1 MQLLLGI
8 LLGIGLTAG
17 ALFLFKDKLLS
28 FLEQKLNEVFPNVLK
43 NANEQLITMADEKL
57 GAKKDAIEELIKQV
71 KDNLKDTHQ
80 KLETAER
87 ERVGS
92 FSALKQELEG
102 NRKIIEQLSVTTEG
116 LKRVLSNNQLRG
128 QFGEQVAEE
137 LLKMAGFV
145 NGTDYVKNKAQDS
158 TSTRPDFCIFLPDRV
173 KINVDVKFPYSN
185 LQKMTETEDQGSK
198 KEYLKLFEKDIKDKI
213 KQLTTRDYINPA
225 DNTVDFVIMFIP
237 NEMIFSFVY
246 EKMND
251 IWTEAMRQKVVMAG
265 PFNFT
270 ATLRLIRQSYSNFK
284 YQKNIHKTITLI
296 KLFEEEFRK
305 YNEEFEKIGDRI
317 NSLSEQY
324 DKVSSTRT
332 NQLIRTVD
340 KIRIEEGNTTLI
352 PDSTPLLPDQE
363 IEIKEALKN

>member
-1 MQLLLGI
+1 MELLLGVI
-8 LLGIGLTAG
+8 IGIAVTAG
-17 ALFLFKDKLLS
+17 AIFLLKDKLLS

-43 NANEQLITMADEKL
+43 NANEQLITMADREL
-57 GAKKDAIEELIKQV
+57 GAKKDAIEELVKQV
-71 KDNLKDTHQ
+71 KEGLKDTEQ
-80 KLETAER
+80 KLEAAEKD
-87 ERVGS
+87 RVGS

-102 NRKIIEQLSVTTEG
+102 NRKVIEQLSVTTEG

-158 TSTRPDFCIFLPDRV
+158 TSTRPDFCIYLPDKV
-173 KINVDVKFPYSN
+173 KVNIDVKFPYSN
-185 LQKMTETEDQGSK
+185 LQKMTETEDPGTK

-213 KQLTTRDYINPA
+213 KQLTSREYINPA

-251 IWTEAMRQKVVMAG
+251 IWTEAMNQKVVMAG

-270 ATLRLIRQSYSNFK
+270 ATLRLIRQSYNNFK

-296 KLFEEEFRK
+296 KVFEEEFKK
-305 YNEEFEKIGDRI
+305 YNEEFMKIGDKI
-317 NSLSEQY
+317 DSLSKQY
-324 DKVSSTRT
+324 DAVSTTRT
-332 NQLIRTVD
+332 NQLVRTVD
-340 KIRIEEGNTTLI
+340 KIRSEEEGTNLI
-352 PDSTPLLPDQE
+352 PESTTVIPD
-363 IEIKEALKN
+363 KEVVVNENLKN

>member
-1 MQLLLGI
+1 MELLLGVLI
-8 LLGIGLTAG
+8 GIGATAG
-17 ALFLFKDKLLS
+17 AIFILKDKLLS
-28 FLEQKLNEVFPNVLK
+28 FLEQKLNEVFPSVLK

-57 GAKKDAIEELIKQV
+57 GAKKDAIEELVKQV
-71 KDNLKDTHQ
+71 KDNLKDTGV
-80 KLETAER
+80 KLEAAEKD
-87 ERVGS
+87 RVGS

-102 NRKIIEQLSVTTEG
+102 SRKVIEQLSATTEG

-158 TSTRPDFCIFLPDRV
+158 TNTRPDFCILLPDGV

-185 LQKMTETEDQGSK
+185 LQKMTETDDPNTK
-198 KEYLKLFEKDIKDKI
+198 REYIKLFEQDIKNKI
-213 KQLTTRDYINPA
+213 KQVTTRDYINPS

-251 IWTEAMRQKVVMAG
+251 IWTEGMNQKVVMAG

-270 ATLRLIRQSYSNFK
+270 ATLRLIRQSYNNFK

-296 KLFEEEFRK
+296 KIFEEEFKK
-305 YNEEFEKIGDRI
+305 YNEEFMKIGDKI
-317 NSLSEQY
+317 DSLAKQY
-324 DKVSSTRT
+324 DSVSSTRT
-332 NQLIRTVD
+332 NQLVRTVD
-340 KIRIEEGNTTLI
+340 KIKSEETSTNLI
-352 PDSTPLLPDQE
+352 PDSTPIVENQE
-363 IEIKEALKN
+363 IVTEPEFKN